1 MLTCQSAKKSPDRTA
16 HPRGRRGLDRS
27 DIQGV
32 MRSKAPRLTIIGI
45 FLAAAT
51 LMLGFPAPA
60 HAQTVLVSNTGQS
73 NAGQT
78 SVNPSDHAQGFT
90 TGQNTLGYSLTSIEL
105 GVGVAPGS
113 GTLTVTVRGDDGS
126 GDPGGNTL
134 YTLNNPANVA
144 AGLRTFTAPAG
155 ASLSANTQYFVQM
168 VFAPNGSASYPQ
180 WDNTT
185 STLQDSGSAIG
196 WSIRNERHVRTPG
209 STGWGS
215 TNFTVL
221 QIRVNGQIRAP
232 AAPMN
237 LSATPDDGQVTLSWA
252 NPANNTITK
261 YQYRRKTD
269 TGTYGSWTDIPNS
282 GDTTT
287 SYTVTGLTNGTQ
299 YTFEVRA
306 VNAGGNGAA
315 SSVTATP
322 ALAPTA
328 PTNLEAEVGDRRIG
342 LTWANPG
349 DSTID
354 EYEYSTDGGSFS
366 VISGSDDT
374 TTSYTV
380 TGLTNGTQY
389 TFEVRAVNAGGNGAA
404 STVTATPLWPAPTG
418 LVATAGQGR
427 VTLEWNNG
435 PPGIGDYFTYAR
447 GSDIVDRTKF
457 LPRRSGSTTT
467 DIVYPLTNG
476 VLYTFSVRAL
486 HGKESSTVTARPVS
500 MPAPEN
506 LTATAGDDRQTTL
519 SWSDP
524 GNDTIYKYQV
534 SIDNGTTF
542 TDISDSSKST
552 TTTTVT
558 GLTNG
563 TEYTLAVRAV
573 NHWGYGAASTV
584 AAMPLWPAPTN
595 LVTSPDDGRIYLEWD
610 RNPGITDYRVE
621 TKVTSTDVFVAS
633 SPFSAGSGSKTIA
646 AIASLTN
653 DTEYTFTVL
662 ATQGTADSSWPAAV
676 NATPMAV
683 LPDSPTNLSA
693 TPSNGKVTLS
703 WDDPGNNTITK
714 YQVSSDGGTPFT
726 DISNSGATT
735 TTTTVTGLTNGTQYT
750 FAVRAVNTTGD
761 GAAATT
767 TATPVNDAP
776 TASAKTV
783 SIDEDTAYIFK
794 EDDFGF
800 ASVKSGA
807 TLGHVKITALP
818 GPNQGTLSVGGTA
831 ITRVTTPRQVTK
843 TGLDAG
849 NLTYTPPANA
859 NGAAFATFGFKVND
873 GVADSDMAYTITI
886 NVNAVNDPLTSSDK
900 TVSTDEDSWYTFG
913 EADFA
918 FSDVDAGAELNHVK
932 ITALPGTNQG
942 TLSVGG
948 TAIASVS
955 PPFQVTKTELGSLR
969 YTPPTNANGAAFAT
983 FDFKVSDGTDDSDET
998 YTITIDVNAVND
1010 PPMAEADT
1018 ANTSQNIPV
1027 VIGVLENDSDV
1038 DPGTTLRVV
1047 EVGFPTAPI
1056 NGTAEI
1062 NPNAT
1067 TVTYTPYVNVTGTDT
1082 FSYAVTDGIDTTI
1095 DVLVTVGILGSGT
1108 NANLSNLTLSSGT
1121 LMPDFAATTTS
1132 YEVDVEAPTD
1142 SVRVTPTTADA
1153 QATVT
1158 VNGAL
1163 VDSGTASDDIE
1174 LKKGEATAITV
1185 EVTSAD
1191 RMTTRS
1197 TIIDVTRPLSTNA
1210 NLSNLTLSSGTLMPD
1225 FAATTTSYEV
1235 DVEAPT
1241 DSVTVTPTTEHADAT
1256 VAVNGTL
1263 VTSGSASSEI
1273 DLIEGETTTIAVVVT
1288 AEDATTMRT
1297 YTIEVLR
1304 PRAGDETRPRVEIQT
1319 EASAP
1324 VGGAFEVTITFSEGV
1339 LGFTLTDIGVSNG
1352 TASNFNRLSSRT
1364 YTVTITPEKSGEV
1377 RVEVRSNVAKDRAG
1391 NGNRA
1396 AEPLV
1401 IEVDLTRPEVEI
1413 TSEATGAVSGAF
1425 EVTITFSEAVTGLG
1439 QSEITVTNGTVSSF
1453 SGSGTSYTVEITPS
1467 ANGAVTVEIAADVA
1481 EDAAG
1486 NGNRA
1491 AEPFVIE
1498 ADLERPAVTIE
1509 GPTEPVEMAGFEV
1522 TIAFAE
1528 PVEGFEP
1535 EDIQVSNGMVADFT
1549 EVSSSE
1555 YRATIKPAEAGQ
1567 VVVEVPEGVAEDR
1580 AGNGN
1585 RAAEPFE
1592 VEAKLVVSYQEED
1605 YTATEGGGAV
1615 TVTVNLIQGWDEELA
1630 IPIRVTRPDATEV
1643 ADYTLDGLE
1652 DWDARE
1658 GTGRL
1663 TFPAE
1668 ETEQTFTIEANH
1680 DGDGDDE
1687 TVELGFGELP
1697 EIVLA
1702 GEPAVAT
1709 VTLEDKGLVE
1719 LKVSFGQA
1727 EYQIREGQQA
1737 DIEVTVSPAT
1747 DRRVEVPLVVALQ
1760 GGTTPEDYSGVP
1772 ALVVFEEGGTEGT
1785 ISVEIL
1791 ADEVNDPG
1799 EGIVLSFG
1807 ELPEAVSGGEIS
1819 QTTVKFR
1826 QQRTAEQFSQTLDV
1840 TLAVMA
1846 RTMGESAQ
1854 TAIEGR
1860 FERHRQWSRLGAAG
1874 AAVPTAQ
1881 PGSDNSAAALS
1892 PGESE
1897 RMGSESLEGSGRRRA
1912 EGPVV
1917 PSAGGAA
1924 GAPAAM
1930 GSGGESGDRESGVQG
1945 AWLRNV
1951 SLGGLAGLFGHGQ
1964 GDAGVSTGSGMG
1976 PSGTGPTVGLGG
1988 RPGYGQNRFHG
1999 AGTRNSSLRSGSAPF
2014 SGRRHRELNL
2024 AGVSLELPLAG
2035 QQKGTSGSWVP
2046 ALWGQGDLQ
2055 HFNGNLTRHEMSYRG
2070 GLEAAHVGL
2079 DLYAND
2085 KVLAG
2090 LSFMRSWGDT
2100 DYSDDGIDGVLKSR
2114 MNTFHPYL
2122 YWQPAERVSVW
2133 GMGGLGRGEVDVNE
2147 PGRSHDFAADFRM
2160 FSGGVRSV
2168 LSRRGS
2174 NELGLRADAF
2184 WAQLGTEASE
2194 DIAKVRGEAHRARLM
2209 LEWVHTKQLSV
2220 GRSLSLKAEAGG
2232 RFDGGD
2238 AEGGRGAE
2246 TGFRL
2251 GYLDASSGLDVALHG
2266 RVLVVHE
2273 SDYRDWGLGVQASWD
2288 PGEKQRGFRVSVTS
2302 TRGQDGGGRTTLW
2315 NNANMVTRPV
2325 GMDAMGGMGSQ
2336 SRMESEVAYGGMK
2349 ALGLPGL
2356 LTPYSRLRWAGQGRE
2371 LAWGTAWSLPPRSQL
2386 ALPLMLEME
2395 AMRRENRTGT
2405 ADLAVLVRM
2414 SIPF

>member
-1 MLTCQSAKKSPDRTA
+1 
-16 HPRGRRGLDRS
+16 
-27 DIQGV
+27 

-78 SVNPSDHAQGFT
+78 PVNPSDHAQGFT

-105 GVGVAPGS
+105 GVGVASGS

-180 WDNTT
+180 WDNTI

-196 WSIRNERHVRTPG
+196 WSIRNERHARTPG
-209 STGWGS
+209 STGWS
-215 TNFTVL
+215 SINFTVL

-237 LSATPDDGQVTLSWA
+237 LSAAPDDGQVTLSWA

-269 TGTYGSWTDIPNS
+269 TGTYSSWTDIPNS

-287 SYTVTGLTNGTQ
+287 SYTVTSLTNGTE
-299 YTFEVRA
+299 YTFGVRA
-306 VNAGGNGAA
+306 VNAGGNGAESTVTA
-315 SSVTATP
+315 NGTEYTFGVRAVNAGGNGAESTVTATP

-342 LTWANPG
+342 LTWDDPG

-389 TFEVRAVNAGGNGAA
+389 TFAVRAVNSTDDGVE

-435 PPGIGDYFTYAR
+435 HPGIGDYFTYAR

-524 GNDTIYKYQV
+524 GNDAIYKYQV

-563 TEYTLAVRAV
+563 TGYTLAVRGV
-573 NHWGYGAASTV
+573 NWWGYGAAST
-584 AAMPLWPAPTN
+584 ATATPLWPAPTN
-595 LVTSPDDGRIYLEWD
+595 LVATPDSSRVFLEWD
-610 RNPGITDYRVE
+610 RNPGITDYRV
-621 TKVTSTDVFVAS
+621 DVSDGS
-633 SPFSAGSGSKTIA
+633 SVSVSAGSGSKTIA
-646 AIASLTN
+646 AIDSLANGTA
-653 DTEYTFTVL
+653 YTFTVL
-662 ATQGTADSSWPAAV
+662 ATQDSAQDSADSSWPAAV
-676 NATPMAV
+676 DATPMV
-683 LPDSPTNLSA
+683 VSPDAPTNLSA
-693 TPSNGKVTLS
+693 TPSNSQATLS
-703 WDDPGNNTITK
+703 WDDPNNPTITK
-714 YQVSSDGGTPFT
+714 YQVSIDNGTTFA
-726 DISNSGATT
+726 DISDSGAST
-735 TTTTVTGLTNGTQYT
+735 TTTTVTGLTNGTLYT
-750 FAVRAVNTTGD
+750 FAVRAENASGR
-761 GAAATT
+761 GLAATT

-800 ASVKSGA
+800 TSVKAGA
-807 TLGHVKITALP
+807 TLNHMKITALP
-818 GPNQGTLSVGGTA
+818 GADKGTLSVGGTA
-831 ITRVTTPRQVTK
+831 ITGVTTPRQVTK

-859 NGAAFATFGFKVND
+859 NGAPFATFAFKVND

-886 NVNAVNDPLTSSDK
+886 NVNAVNDPITGSDK
-900 TVSTDEDSWYTFG
+900 TVSTDEDTAYIFK

-918 FSDVDAGAELNHVK
+918 FSDVDAGATLGHVK
-932 ITALPGTNQG
+932 ITSLPGSNQG
-942 TLSVGG
+942 TLSVGD
-948 TAIASVS
+948 TPIASVS
-955 PPFQVTKTELGSLR
+955 PPLQVTKDELGTLT
-969 YTPPTNANGAAFAT
+969 YTPPTNAFGAAFAT
-983 FDFKVSDGTDDSDET
+983 FNFKVSDGTDDSDKA

-1010 PPMAEADT
+1010 PPVAVTDNAE
-1018 ANTSQNIPV
+1018 TSEDIPV

-1038 DPGTTLRVV
+1038 DPGTALRVV
-1047 EVGFPTAPI
+1047 EVGFPTAPSK
-1056 NGTAEI
+1056 GTAAI
-1062 NPNAT
+1062 NPNNT
-1067 TVTYTPYVNVTGTDT
+1067 TVTYTPNANVTGTDT
-1082 FSYAVTDGIDTTI
+1082 FSYAVTDGFDTSN
-1095 DVLVTVGILGSGT
+1095 VEVAVEILGSGT
-1108 NANLSNLTLSSGT
+1108 NANLSNLTISQGT
-1121 LMPDFAATTTS
+1121 LMPDFSATTTS

-1197 TIIDVTRPLSTNA
+1197 TIIDVTRPLSNNA
-1210 NLSNLTLSSGTLMPD
+1210 NLSGLTISSGTPTPL
-1225 FAATTTSYEV
+1225 FAVGTTDYTVVVGNAV
-1235 DVEAPT
+1235 DR
-1241 DSVTVTPTTEHADAT
+1241 VTVTPTTEHADAT

-1304 PRAGDETRPRVEIQT
+1304 PRAGDKTRPRVEIQT

-1324 VGGAFEVTITFSEGV
+1324 VGGAFEVTIRFSEGV

-1352 TASNFNRLSSRT
+1352 TASNFNRVSSRT
-1364 YTVTITPEKSGEV
+1364 YTVTITPEATGEV
-1377 RVEVRSNVAKDRAG
+1377 RVEVPEDVAEDGAG
-1391 NGNRA
+1391 NRNRA

-1401 IEVDLTRPEVEI
+1401 IEADLERPEVTIAGPTE
-1413 TSEATGAVSGAF
+1413 SVGMAGF
-1425 EVTITFSEAVTGLG
+1425 EVTITFSEPVTGFELEDI
-1439 QSEITVTNGTVSSF
+1439 QVTNGTASNFTKVSPPE
-1453 SGSGTSYTVEITPS
+1453 YTATITPE
-1467 ANGAVTVEIAADVA
+1467 GIGEVRVEVPEDVA
-1481 EDAAG
+1481 EDGAG
-1486 NGNRA
+1486 NGNQA
-1491 AEPFVIE
+1491 AE
-1498 ADLERPAVTIE
+1498 A
-1509 GPTEPVEMAGFEV
+1509 
-1522 TIAFAE
+1522 
-1528 PVEGFEP
+1528 
-1535 EDIQVSNGMVADFT
+1535 
-1549 EVSSSE
+1549 
-1555 YRATIKPAEAGQ
+1555 
-1567 VVVEVPEGVAEDR
+1567 
-1580 AGNGN
+1580 
-1585 RAAEPFE
+1585 FE
-1592 VEAKLVVSYQEED
+1592 VETKLAVSYQEES
-1605 YTATEGGGAV
+1605 YTATEGGEAV
-1615 TVTVNLIQGWDEELA
+1615 TVTVKLSQGWDEELA
-1630 IPIRVTRPDATEV
+1630 IPIRVTRPEETEV

-1652 DWDARE
+1652 EWDAQE
-1658 GTGRL
+1658 GTGTL

-1697 EIVLA
+1697 EIVMA

-1727 EYQIREGQQA
+1727 EYQVMEGQQA
-1737 DIEVTVSPAT
+1737 DIEMKVAPTA
-1747 DRRVEVPLVVALQ
+1747 DRRVEVPLVVAPK
-1760 GGTTPEDYSGVP
+1760 GGATDEDYSGVP
-1772 ALVVFEEGGTEGT
+1772 AKVVFEEGESEGT
-1785 ISVEIL
+1785 ISVEVL

-1807 ELPEAVSGGEIS
+1807 ELPEAVSAGDPS
-1819 QTTVKFR
+1819 STQVQFR
-1826 QQRTAEQFSQTLDV
+1826 QRRTAEQFSQTLEAM
-1840 TLAVMA
+1840 LAVIA
-1846 RTMGESAQ
+1846 RTMGQSAQ

-1860 FERHRQWSRLGAAG
+1860 FERHRQWSRLGPSVG
-1874 AAVPTAQ
+1874 AVPTAQ
-1881 PGSDNSAAALS
+1881 PGSDNSTTGLGQ
-1892 PGESE
+1892 GESQ
-1897 RMGSESLEGSGRRRA
+1897 RIGSESLEGAGRRRA

-1917 PSAGGAA
+1917 SSAGSAA
-1924 GAPAAM
+1924 GARAAM
-1930 GSGGESGDRESGVQG
+1930 GSSGESGDRESGVQG
-1945 AWLRNV
+1945 AWLQNV
-1951 SLGGLAGLFGHGQ
+1951 PLGGLAGMFGYGQ
-1964 GDAGVSTGSGMG
+1964 GYAGVSTGSGMG
-1976 PSGTGPTVGLGG
+1976 PNGTGPTFGLGG
-1988 RPGYGQNRFHG
+1988 QPGYGQNRFQG
-1999 AGTRNSSLRSGSAPF
+1999 TGTRDSSLRSGSAQF
-2014 SGRRHRELNL
+2014 SGRRNRELNL
-2024 AGVSLELPLAG
+2024 AGVSFELPLAG
-2035 QQKGTSGSWVP
+2035 QQKGTSRSWVP

-2055 HFNGNLTRHEMSYRG
+2055 HFNGNLTRYEMSYRG

-2090 LSFMRSWGDT
+2090 LSFMRSWGNM
-2100 DYSDDGIDGVLKSR
+2100 DYSDDGIDGVLGSR

-2122 YWQPAERVSVW
+2122 YWQPTERVSVW
-2133 GMGGLGRGEVDVNE
+2133 GMGGLGRGQVGVNE
-2147 PGRSHDFAADFRM
+2147 PGRSHNFDAEFRM
-2160 FSGGVRSV
+2160 FSGGVRTV

-2174 NELGLRADAF
+2174 NEVGLRADAF
-2184 WAQLGTEASE
+2184 SAQLGTEASE

-2209 LEWVHTKQLSV
+2209 LEWVHTKQLSA
-2220 GRSLSLKAEAGG
+2220 GRSLSLKVEAGG

-2238 AEGGRGAE
+2238 AERGSGAE

-2251 GYLDASSGLDVALHG
+2251 GYLDANSGLDVAMLG

-2273 SDYRDWGLGVQASWD
+2273 TDYRDWGVGVQASWD
-2288 PGEKQRGFRVSVTS
+2288 PGEKQRGFRASVTS

-2315 NNANMVTRPV
+2315 NNANTVTRPP
-2325 GMDAMGGMGSQ
+2325 GMGAMGMSSQ
-2336 SRMESEVAYGGMK
+2336 SRMESEVAYGGLK
-2349 ALGLPGL
+2349 TLGLPGL

-2371 LAWGTAWSLPPRSQL
+2371 LAWGATWSLPPRSHL
-2386 ALPLMLEME
+2386 ALPSTLELE
-2395 AMRRENRTGT
+2395 IVRRESGTGP
-2405 ADLAVLVRM
+2405 ADLGVLMRI
-2414 SIPF
+2414 SLSF